1 MFDIEESRTKF
12 AESYGAD
19 VGIVTPKNS
28 DPSKDSLTFSQ
39 EYAKEIVDK
48 YELGQGF
55 DVTVEASGAEICAQM
70 AICMLKSGGTCKLD
84 KSNERGLNIILIKV
98 T

>member
-19 VGIVTPKNS
+19 VGIVTPKNT

-39 EYAKEIVDK
+39 EYAKEIIDK
-48 YELGQGF
+48 YDLGNGF

-70 AICMLKSGGTCKLD
+70 AICMLKAGGTCK
-84 KSNERGLNIILIKV
+84 S
-98 T
+98 